1 MPDMSGSRSPWR
13 RRSVWRFCVNG
24 GVGHCTRTTRVV
36 HVPTCRVRARLR
48 VTEGGSTPDAD
59 RQFGVRPASGVR
71 RRHHAGVSRALTPRL
86 PGGSVP
92 VATSQ
97 PMAATWALITLA
109 MPRPTPGA
117 AAHTTASGH
126 ENRALVGSNTASG
139 DLSLQIVRYAALMS
153 FEVTVAPTMPTTI
166 DSSFHIRL
174 LPTSSDTRRR
184 FTPGKLTV
192 AASPPQE
199 VSGVGRSPELWSAG
213 RRYRGKKGV
222 SGSCCMP

>member
-36 HVPTCRVRARLR
+36 RVPTCRVRARLR

-126 ENRALVGSNTASG
+126 LEPSTGGVKHRVGRLVLADSPVRRPNELRGDGRAHHADDHRFKLPHPPFADQLGHTSHIHAGKADSGGQSAPGGVGSRS
-139 DLSLQIVRYAALMS
+139 
-153 FEVTVAPTMPTTI
+153 
-166 DSSFHIRL
+166 
-174 LPTSSDTRRR
+174 
-184 FTPGKLTV
+184 
-192 AASPPQE
+192 
-199 VSGVGRSPELWSAG
+199 VS
-213 RRYRGKKGV
+213 
-222 SGSCCMP
+222 